1 MAEEK
6 KGFLSKAGDFI
17 SEKLTG
23 ILGEKNAER
32 VKAGARLA
40 ATIVVA
46 SYVLPHYIIGG
57 VVAAVV
63 GIGRAAYGKPV
74 WEPVKNFI
82 SSTIGDVGTLV
93 TGVKEVAAKVDA
105 AMDDSK
111 PAAPEAGEDALKKSA
126 KGPFNGGP
134 TSNPSND
141 LGRAPGVSFQ
151 SPRNVA

>member
-23 ILGEKNAER
+23 MLGEKNAER

-40 ATIVVA
+40 ATITVA
-46 SYVLPHYIIGG
+46 YYVLPHYIIGG
-57 VVAAVV
+57 TVAALIGV
-63 GIGRAAYGKPV
+63 GRAAYGKPV

-105 AMDDSK
+105 AMDDGK
-111 PAAPEAGEDALKKSA
+111 PAPEAGEDALKGKGPQ
-126 KGPFNGGP
+126 GPFNGGP
-134 TSNPSND
+134 TSKPSND
-141 LGRAPGVSFQ
+141 LGGPGVKFQ
-151 SPRNVA
+151 GPRNVA